1 MYLEIKKEQN
11 IKVFVFIRFFPSIIK
26 IFEYKCWHRKV
37 IRNNRIPGCQFL
49 QYRSKKEGTSSGLL
63 VFFNGTNVKVRT
75 ITAFWFFPWLEFY
88 FIQGPVSIRSCSVF
102 FPCWPVFCLV
112 GNLIL
117 LREIHYGVR
126 NHFEGCFLFTL
137 HYHCKGLKL
146 TVRQYQII
154 TVGSCTHFLLNVS
167 CNLH

>member
-11 IKVFVFIRFFPSIIK
+11 IKGFVFIRFFSSIIK

-49 QYRSKKEGTSSGLL
+49 QYRSKKEGTSS
-63 VFFNGTNVKVRT
+63 VFFLMEQMWK
-75 ITAFWFFPWLEFY
+75 WELLQHSDFFPWLAFY